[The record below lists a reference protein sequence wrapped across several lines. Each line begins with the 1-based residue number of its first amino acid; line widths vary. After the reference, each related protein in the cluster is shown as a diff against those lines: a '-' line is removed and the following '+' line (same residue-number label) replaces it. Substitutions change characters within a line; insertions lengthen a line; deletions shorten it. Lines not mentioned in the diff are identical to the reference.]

1 MRFSALI
8 TILRP
13 VNAVVSG
20 LTAVLALL
28 IATGTIGPASIL
40 LFLIVLC
47 ITGAGNVI
55 NDYFDAGIDR
65 INCPDRPIPSG
76 AIGERTALVYSLL
89 LFLVG
94 ILLSFFT
101 NIICIAIAVINSLL
115 LIWYSA
121 RLKGVPLAGNL
132 AVSYLAGSI
141 FLFGAALGGT
151 AGLILV
157 LPITAITFL
166 GTLAREMIKDVEDM
180 DGDAAGGAATLPL
193 IIGVRRTA
201 ISAFIVL
208 GFAICFSIIPVYTW
222 GLWYLV
228 MIVPVDILILSA
240 GLTAL
245 PCTTAR
251 CMRDTKAATLLKA
264 GMFAALAVF
273 TVSAVFLG

>member
-1 MRFSALI
+1 MRLSALI
-8 TILRP
+8 SILRP

-28 IATGTIGPASIL
+28 IATGTISSASIL
-40 LFLIVLC
+40 LFFIVLC
-47 ITGAGNVI
+47 ITGAGNII
-55 NDYFDAGIDR
+55 NDYFDVGIDR
-65 INCPDRPIPSG
+65 INRPGRPIPSG
-76 AIGERTALVYSLL
+76 AISEQAALIYSLV
-89 LFLVG
+89 LFLLG

-101 NIICIAIAVINSLL
+101 NLICIAIAVVNSII

-132 AVSYLAGSI
+132 SVAYLAGSI

-151 AGLILV
+151 AGIILV

-166 GTLAREMIKDVEDM
+166 GTLAREILKDVEDM
-180 DGDAAGGAATLPL
+180 DGDRAGGASTLPL
-193 IIGVRRTA
+193 ILGVRRTV
-201 ISAFIVL
+201 IPAFIVL
-208 GFAICFSIIPVYTW
+208 AFAICFSLIPVYTW

-228 MIVPVDILILSA
+228 LILPVDILIFAA

-245 PCTTAR
+245 PCTTAL
-251 CMRDTKAATLLKA
+251 CMRESRATTLLKI

-273 TVSAVFLG
+273 TISAIFFW